1 MLKNI
6 VHYMVQL
13 LKQANNIEETQNML
27 KSHSVV
33 FFFNDPLFLNI
44 ISSLFIVHFQ

>member
-1 MLKNI
+1 MLENI

-27 KSHSVV
+27 KSHRMV
-33 FFFNDPLFLNI
+33 FFLMTPYF
-44 ISSLFIVHFQ
+44 